1 MKVNLKDIKSYN
13 AIDITYKSFK
23 EIKKLIN
30 KETGFR
36 EVAYSSGVYG
46 VNGAIVQG
54 IKSNKLY
61 KIASRTSALFM
72 IF

>member
-1 MKVNLKDIKSYN
+1 MKVNLKDIKNYN
-13 AIDITYKSFK
+13 AIDITYKSFE

-36 EVAYSSGVYG
+36 EVAYSNGVYG
-46 VNGAIVQG
+46 VNGVIVQG

>member
-46 VNGAIVQG
+46 VNGAVVQG

>member
-1 MKVNLKDIKSYN
+1 MKTSLKDIKNYN
-13 AIDITYKSFK
+13 AIDITYKSF
-23 EIKKLIN
+23 EEMKKLIN

-54 IKSNKLY
+54 IKNKKLY
-61 KIASRTSALFM
+61 KIVSRTTVLFM

>member
-1 MKVNLKDIKSYN
+1 MKTSLKDIKNYN
-13 AIDITYKSFK
+13 AIDITYKSF
-23 EIKKLIN
+23 EEMKKLIN
-30 KETGFR
+30 KEAGFR

-54 IKSNKLY
+54 IKSKKLY
-61 KIASRTSALFM
+61 KIASRTTVLFM